1 MGNNKPLP
9 FHLLYKDS
17 HFKIHSEASRGIT
30 RSDDPSTYRKVQEAW
45 SVLVDDN
52 TGKDAEPE
60 KTIILRPNDLVV
72 PVSRPR
78 TKAVRSF
85 NRS

>member
-17 HFKIHSEASRGIT
+17 HFKIHSEASRGIA
-30 RSDDPSTYRKVQEAW
+30 RSDDPHTYRKVQEAW
-45 SVLVDDN
+45 SVLVDDDS
-52 TGKDAEPE
+52 GKDAEPE
-60 KTIILRPNDLVV
+60 KAIILRPNDLVL

-78 TKAVRSF
+78 AKNSRPF
-85 NRS
+85 NRN